1 MKEEQF
7 IKIRTDVNSS
17 LKDVLLN
24 KSKDILNEENIQNLI
39 LRGEDRYATII
50 NKPLCEIISKE
61 KSENLRK
68 YIKDKSM
75 LWIFNESESYFENE
89 ISEFLQKEIDGD
101 NTIGNVFGGK
111 LAAYIDSNIPKL
123 SRYVISKVEN
133 YLKANR
139 NNFSEKVRNQIT
151 SGLNFLERGAYMMF
165 GGDDIVNRCV
175 DTIIDIK
182 VPIFLD
188 NKYLEITSVVQN
200 TLSYSVYPTPIKSL
214 QLKAKEINCSK
225 VLDSI
230 YISLNKS
237 QYVKENIE
245 DVIDESINIILNE
258 NLKEFLS
265 FTDLTS
271 LKDICHKFSNQ
282 LKLVI
287 EVSRDNLVNNID
299 EIIKCT
305 DKIIDEEFIQHI
317 QETAINKVML
327 AVKRE
332 DIVRCTKGILNIVVN
347 NEQFAITL
355 EKIANEFYEEVVRKA
370 SLNDFIDKEY
380 SIECMKAYIETAF
393 NNKSFNDTNREIINV
408 IYEEI
413 INDGVNFIKE
423 DTKDDVICR
432 VIEAVLNVTFNNTSE
447 LLKAVNLKQ
456 VTMEQIA
463 IMEPKEIHIMFNG
476 FAGDFFEKLYLYG
489 SFGAIFGIN
498 LWLSIAWGII
508 EEINN
513 KRTA

>member
-1 MKEEQF
+1 
-7 IKIRTDVNSS
+7 
-17 LKDVLLN
+17 
-24 KSKDILNEENIQNLI
+24 
-39 LRGEDRYATII
+39 
-50 NKPLCEIISKE
+50 
-61 KSENLRK
+61 
-68 YIKDKSM
+68 
-75 LWIFNESESYFENE
+75 
-89 ISEFLQKEIDGD
+89 
-101 NTIGNVFGGK
+101 
-111 LAAYIDSNIPKL
+111 
-123 SRYVISKVEN
+123 
-133 YLKANR
+133 
-139 NNFSEKVRNQIT
+139 
-151 SGLNFLERGAYMMF
+151 
-165 GGDDIVNRCV
+165 
-175 DTIIDIK
+175 
-182 VPIFLD
+182 
-188 NKYLEITSVVQN
+188 
-200 TLSYSVYPTPIKSL
+200 
-214 QLKAKEINCSK
+214 
-225 VLDSI
+225 
-230 YISLNKS
+230 
-237 QYVKENIE
+237 
-245 DVIDESINIILNE
+245 
-258 NLKEFLS
+258 
-265 FTDLTS
+265 
-271 LKDICHKFSNQ
+271 
-282 LKLVI
+282 
-287 EVSRDNLVNNID
+287 
-299 EIIKCT
+299 
-305 DKIIDEEFIQHI
+305 
-317 QETAINKVML
+317 ML

-476 FAGDFFEKLYLYG
+476 FAGDFFKKLYLYG